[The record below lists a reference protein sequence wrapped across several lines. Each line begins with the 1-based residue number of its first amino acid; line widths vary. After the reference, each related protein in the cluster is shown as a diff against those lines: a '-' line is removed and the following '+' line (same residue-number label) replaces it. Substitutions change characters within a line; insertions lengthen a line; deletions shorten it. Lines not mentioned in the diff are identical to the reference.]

1 MSGLLPKSGEASTY
15 SDYFVG
21 RMTSNGEIYSHEGY
35 TADLLPKSRWY
46 AVSMGTRLRV
56 SYMSRH
62 VVVKINDRGAGK
74 KLKNGTADERR
85 VLDLSRAAMAYLTG
99 KSINQI
105 TEVSAG
111 VLQLSNIEIVP
122 PATPLGP
129 VK

>member
-35 TADLLPKSRWY
+35 TAALLPKSRWY

-56 SYMSRH
+56 SYLSRQ
-62 VVVKINDRGAGK
+62 VVVKVNDRGAGK
-74 KLKNGTADERR
+74 KFKNGKADERR

-99 KSINQI
+99 RSASQI
-105 TEVSAG
+105 TDESAG
-111 VLQLSNIEIVP
+111 VIQLSNIEIVP

-129 VK
+129 IR